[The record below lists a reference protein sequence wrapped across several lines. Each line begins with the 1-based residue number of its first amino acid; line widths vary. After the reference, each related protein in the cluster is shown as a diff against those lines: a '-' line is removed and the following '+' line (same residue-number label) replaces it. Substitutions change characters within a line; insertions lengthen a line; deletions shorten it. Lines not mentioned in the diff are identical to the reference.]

1 MTTARDLGYPSITQ
15 GLKERDSHLDDL
27 GLGPHVLDLE
37 RWGYTV
43 VPDVIG
49 PDVVEAL
56 AEELCD
62 LAATD
67 AGTPVDRATGA
78 SHQDRTQ
85 EVVLLFARGSERLR
99 GLVVD
104 DRALALV
111 RYLLGESCV
120 LSSCTGYVKGPGRCE
135 LGVHS
140 DTAYVPDPLP
150 PYAQLANVNVLLSDY
165 TADAG
170 PITMVPGSHRY
181 CHRPRD
187 GHGAREAVPV
197 LAGAGSAVVFHGNT
211 WHGALPRE
219 AKGVRLT
226 LSLLYARF
234 YMRTQEDYA
243 AAMAAD
249 EVAAMPPSLRGL
261 VAPTLPTGW
270 RSLDEA
276 SAILARRR
284 DDGARWYRTRSTHA

>member
-1 MTTARDLGYPSITQ
+1 MTTSSDPGYPKITH
-15 GLKERDSHLDDL
+15 GLKERDAHLDDL
-27 GLGPHVLDLE
+27 GLGHHVLELE

-49 PDVVEAL
+49 PEIVKVL
-56 AEELCD
+56 AEELCA
-62 LAATD
+62 LAAND
-67 AGTPVDRATGA
+67 GGTPVDRSTGA

-85 EVVLLFARGSERLR
+85 EVVLLFARGSERMR
-99 GLVVD
+99 QLVAD
-104 DRALALV
+104 DRTLALV

-150 PYAQLANVNVLLSDY
+150 PYAQLANVNVLLTDY

-170 PITMVPGSHRY
+170 PLTMVPGSHRY
-181 CHRPRD
+181 CHRPRER
-187 GHGAREAVPV
+187 HGAREAVPV
-197 LAGAGSAVVFHGNT
+197 LARAGSAVVFHGNT

-219 AKGVRLT
+219 ASGVRLT
-226 LSLLYARF
+226 LSLLYARL

-249 EVAAMPPSLRGL
+249 DVARLPPVLRDL
-261 VAPTLPTGW
+261 VVPALPTGW
-270 RSLDEA
+270 ASLDEA
-276 SAILARRR
+276 SAMVARRR
-284 DDGARWYRTRSTHA
+284 DDGARWYRTRATHV